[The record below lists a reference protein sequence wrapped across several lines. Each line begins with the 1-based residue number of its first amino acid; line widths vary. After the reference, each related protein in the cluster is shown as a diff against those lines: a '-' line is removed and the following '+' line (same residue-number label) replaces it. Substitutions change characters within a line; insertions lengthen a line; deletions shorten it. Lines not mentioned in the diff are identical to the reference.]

1 MNALSI
7 ILQKHMNISN
17 PIIYEKCGSW
27 VFWQEYYK
35 IIESSTNAP
44 YRNIMGYIMNYIS
57 FTCSYLVNNP
67 DANTKDCTREKFS
80 NLFNILTN
88 PFFSKEITDEIM
100 VLFMKSQRTYY
111 AFQKLALIFKHKNME
126 AHVYHDLCMNKIE
139 EKSRCVF
146 SMIQNNTK
154 YYFLISDLMGII
166 RRALLH
172 ESYFFAKPLEP
183 KNPYNNLPFTHSDLY
198 NIYFYMKKHYMIIPS
213 IFQSFFMSNFDF
225 DQFVNNNE
233 QLIRE
238 ETIHNYAFTTPYTSL
253 MVDLPKMFSINK
265 LASRRLTISNAFPK
279 DKLVDI
285 FRPYLHLYYLHRYGI
300 TGTENK
306 NQALGLLKKK
316 LRRFVNFNQAFGR
329 SIIRLKRINGF
340 GVKMKKIKHY
350 EINMSYISFNNDD
363 KDPNSV
369 DYLKINKEDYDS
381 GNMDI
386 IVNEQPI
393 RSNQSRLISNSRML
407 NVLSNIIESRR
418 GAIISNEDNDNNTQ
432 DSYTDSDDEINIIIN
447 HTNQNNDD
455 EESDEIEDVGNLSND
470 EISSVENIDTEES
483 NNSSNSNNT
492 MIDILNDDF
501 IPFSDSQTNTQLD
514 TNIVTNNE
522 SIQNDIT
529 TIQNEN
535 ESDEESIGFVIDR
548 QGYRELLQTL
558 EDNDSNNATT
568 SRDSTLFEEEIVR
581 INDEYQHMY
590 LDSVSEYDD
599 YENNDIDSIS

>member
-1 MNALSI
+1 
-7 ILQKHMNISN
+7 
-17 PIIYEKCGSW
+17 
-27 VFWQEYYK
+27 
-35 IIESSTNAP
+35 
-44 YRNIMGYIMNYIS
+44 
-57 FTCSYLVNNP
+57 
-67 DANTKDCTREKFS
+67 
-80 NLFNILTN
+80 
-88 PFFSKEITDEIM
+88 
-100 VLFMKSQRTYY
+100 
-111 AFQKLALIFKHKNME
+111 
-126 AHVYHDLCMNKIE
+126 
-139 EKSRCVF
+139 
-146 SMIQNNTK
+146 
-154 YYFLISDLMGII
+154 
-166 RRALLH
+166 
-172 ESYFFAKPLEP
+172 
-183 KNPYNNLPFTHSDLY
+183 
-198 NIYFYMKKHYMIIPS
+198 
-213 IFQSFFMSNFDF
+213 
-225 DQFVNNNE
+225 
-233 QLIRE
+233 
-238 ETIHNYAFTTPYTSL
+238 
-253 MVDLPKMFSINK
+253 
-265 LASRRLTISNAFPK
+265 
-279 DKLVDI
+279 
-285 FRPYLHLYYLHRYGI
+285 
-300 TGTENK
+300 
-306 NQALGLLKKK
+306 
-316 LRRFVNFNQAFGR
+316 
-329 SIIRLKRINGF
+329 
-340 GVKMKKIKHY
+340 MKKIKHY

-418 GAIISNEDNDNNTQ
+418 GTIISNEDNDNNTQ
-432 DSYTDSDDEINIIIN
+432 DSDTDSDDEINIIIN
-447 HTNQNNDD
+447 RTNQNNDD

-548 QGYRELLQTL
+548 QGDRDLLQTL
-558 EDNDSNNATT
+558 EDNDSNNAT
-568 SRDSTLFEEEIVR
+568 
-581 INDEYQHMY
+581 INPDNTVSDQEMERLCDEFQHMY